1 MKTTII
7 ALILETLF
15 SKRDRKNKPRADMY
29 LPDYVMGIGLV
40 MFVIAIGF
48 IVAFIFRHAL
58 WMMAVA
64 AGSILIGI
72 AALMCWKNQMIRILS
87 DEKFEYTSFLGN
99 KYTYRFDEITKIRKN
114 SDSLTVF
121 VRDKKV
127 HIENCAIISNELI
140 KALNKSIR

>member
-15 SKRDRKNKPRADMY
+15 NKRDRKNKPRADMY

-40 MFVIAIGF
+40 MFVIAMGF
-48 IVAFIFRHAL
+48 IVAFVFKHAV
-58 WMMAVA
+58 WMAAIAVC
-64 AGSILIGI
+64 SILIGI
-72 AALMCWKNQMIRILS
+72 AALMCWKNQMIRIIS
-87 DEKFEYTSFLGN
+87 DEKFEYTTFLGN

-140 KALNKSIR
+140 NALNKAMR